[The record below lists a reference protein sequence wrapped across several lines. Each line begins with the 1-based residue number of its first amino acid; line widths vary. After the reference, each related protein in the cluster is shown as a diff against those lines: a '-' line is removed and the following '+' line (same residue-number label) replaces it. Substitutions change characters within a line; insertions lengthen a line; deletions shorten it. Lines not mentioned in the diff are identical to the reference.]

1 MAASDST
8 DAPDGRLAATTRT
21 LARLADRLTRGV
33 ALLTALSGAAGVGLW
48 GVLWW
53 PPGAGGAYVLGA
65 GLTLL
70 LLLAP
75 AAVLGLFW
83 VGLRDLR
90 ALPSRLA
97 EHSRR
102 TVDETATAARR
113 VGAADERGL
122 GARAWRLV
130 TQIWALRTLLQDHR
144 ALLLRYGALLR
155 FVNPGFLLLVVAA
168 AAGSL
173 LLIPLSAIAGL
184 VAVLW

>member
-1 MAASDST
+1 MAA
-8 DAPDGRLAATTRT
+8 
-21 LARLADRLTRGV
+21 LARRLETGV
-33 ALLTALSGAAGVGLW
+33 GVLTALSAGAGLLLW

-53 PPGAGGAYVLGA
+53 PPGAGGASVLGA

-97 EHSRR
+97 EHARR
-102 TVDETATAARR
+102 TVDETATAARS
-113 VGAADERGL
+113 VAAADERGL
-122 GARAWRLV
+122 RARAWRLV
-130 TQIWALRTLLQDHR
+130 KQIWALRTLLQDHR
-144 ALLLRYGALLR
+144 ALLLRSGALLR
-155 FVNPGFLLLVVAA
+155 FVHPGFLLLVVAA

-173 LLIPLSAIAGL
+173 LLIPLSAAAGL
-184 VAVLW
+184 IAVLW